1 MDYSQDFANFVP
13 FSNPKT
19 RTNLSNKIDKSNTT
33 MKKIDINIKHPY
45 KKYNALLELRVA
57 IGRVYED
64 LKVADEEDNGEVLR
78 RIDSIMDDLE
88 YYKRNDSHAQFCASY
103 HWELIP
109 DRLFPESIEIRSITD
124 KEVGCITIK

>member
-1 MDYSQDFANFVP
+1 MRTTFVP

-45 KKYNALLELRVA
+45 IKYLAFSKLCGDIDMAYDKFEVS
-57 IGRVYED
+57 
-64 LKVADEEDNGEVLR
+64 DEVDNGEVLR
-78 RIDSIMDDLE
+78 RINSIMEECE
-88 YYKRNDSHAQFCASY
+88 YYKRNDSHAQFGASY
-103 HWELIP
+103 HWSLIP
-109 DRLFPESIEIRSITD
+109 DRLFPERIEIRSITD

>member
-1 MDYSQDFANFVP
+1 
-13 FSNPKT
+13 
-19 RTNLSNKIDKSNTT
+19 

-64 LKVADEEDNGEVLR
+64 LKVADEEGNAEVLR

-88 YYKRNDSHAQFCASY
+88 YYKRNDSHAQFGASY
-103 HWELIP
+103 HWSLIP
-109 DRLFPESIEIRSITD
+109 DRLFPERIEIRSITD

>member
-1 MDYSQDFANFVP
+1 MRIIFVP

-45 KKYNALLELRVA
+45 KKYNAFSKLRGEIDMVYDKLE
-57 IGRVYED
+57 
-64 LKVADEEDNGEVLR
+64 VADEEDNAEVLR

-103 HWELIP
+103 HWRLIP
-109 DRLFPESIEIRSITD
+109 DRLFPERIEILSITD